1 MAHGLHASWHVGTS
15 GTRNRTCVLCIGSG
29 FLPTVP
35 PGQSI
40 NLVLIDNINMCSL
53 GSCQKCVS
61 SNYLLPNANQWIRG
75 KKKKKKF
82 SYSCEKVMQSTP
94 CSVSLVL
101 KLHKGLL
108 KPRFPGP
115 SLRVSDSVSDSGRT
129 SKICVSNKFSG
140 DILMPQG
147 YTVRKTSLN
156 NLKFINRLCLKQRD
170 TYLYQTVL

>member
-1 MAHGLHASWHVGTS
+1 MLQGMWELPGPGMETGSPVLEVDS
-15 GTRNRTCVLCIGSG
+15 GKSM
-29 FLPTVP
+29 
-35 PGQSI
+35 

-53 GSCQKCVS
+53 GSCQKCVF
-61 SNYLLPNANQWIRG
+61 SNYLLPNSNQWIRG
-75 KKKKKKF
+75 KKKV
-82 SYSCEKVMQSTP
+82 SCNCEKVMQSTP

-115 SLRVSDSVSDSGRT
+115 NLSVSDSISDSGRT
-129 SKICVSNKFSG
+129 SKFCVSNRFSG

-156 NLKFINRLCLKQRD
+156 NLKFINRSSLKH
-170 TYLYQTVL
+170 TYL

>member
-1 MAHGLHASWHVGTS
+1 MDQ
-15 GTRNRTCVLCIGSG
+15 R
-29 FLPTVP
+29 
-35 PGQSI
+35 Q
-40 NLVLIDNINMCSL
+40 
-53 GSCQKCVS
+53 
-61 SNYLLPNANQWIRG
+61 
-75 KKKKKKF
+75 KKKKC
-82 SYSCEKVMQSTP
+82 SYSCEVMQSTP

-170 TYLYQTVL
+170 AYLYQTVL